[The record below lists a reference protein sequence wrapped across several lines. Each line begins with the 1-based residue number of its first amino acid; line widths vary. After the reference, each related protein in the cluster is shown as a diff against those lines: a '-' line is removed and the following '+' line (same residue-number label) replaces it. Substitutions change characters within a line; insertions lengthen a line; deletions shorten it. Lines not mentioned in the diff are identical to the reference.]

1 MKSHSDINLIRHYCN
16 IEHIKIFDSSFH
28 YKRKF
33 NHLSESVFR
42 KYMSRLVEEG
52 FFQYVAKGIYYVGW
66 KMPDNIDEEIEHY
79 FLYGDDY
86 ASGIYGGD
94 ALLYNLGIIKEK
106 PEITEILSPLVTKNR
121 NVRNYYIKPLNSRC
135 DDTSTLELLELLS
148 IKREFD
154 EDEESAMLM
163 AVAERLK
170 EFKGLERNSFN
181 LYKIDYPRIVYVR
194 LDNYLKSLHIPY
206 EVMQWYGNQI
216 EISNKEGN

>member
-1 MKSHSDINLIRHYCN
+1 
-16 IEHIKIFDSSFH
+16 
-28 YKRKF
+28 
-33 NHLSESVFR
+33 
-42 KYMSRLVEEG
+42 MSRLVEEG

-66 KMPDNIDEEIEHY
+66 KTPDNIDEEIEHY

-148 IKREFD
+148 IKKEFD